1 MRLTSLVLAITATA
15 SAGDHKP
22 RRQHKLGSRAD
33 ISSLPIT
40 RDGSGLLLNGEPWKA
55 VGPNVY
61 WLGLDEN
68 VIPPAGEPF
77 YSPSNASY
85 PAKGRVTEVMAIVRA
100 MGGTMIRAHTTGVS
114 TGNPLSVWPDRGV
127 VNEQAFESI
136 DWAVSQARAYGL
148 RLMVPLTDNYDYYH
162 GGKYDFLRWAGFN
175 LTQAADANNPLI
187 QQFYTNATIVD
198 TFKEY
203 IRTLLTHVNPYTN
216 LTYAE
221 DPTIF
226 AYESGNEL
234 AGPVW
239 ADMNVLTEWVEEI
252 AGYVKSLAPE
262 KLFVDGTYGVNQ
274 THLEVED
281 VDIFSDHFYPVSIAK
296 LQKGL
301 DLVASVNKSYFAGEY
316 DWVGSTDGGVTP
328 NGDSLADWFKVI
340 EQSPVAVGD
349 AFWSLFGHNVP
360 DCSVFVN
367 HTDGF
372 TLQYG
377 NPAYSA
383 YTDSRIQLIRQH
395 SVKLSQGEDI
405 SANASL
411 PVVPCPASPDGP
423 SRRVKN

>member
-1 MRLTSLVLAITATA
+1 MRLTSLLLAIAATA
-15 SAGDHKP
+15 SADDHRL
-22 RRQHKLGSRAD
+22 RRHRLRARAD
-33 ISSLPIT
+33 TSNLPIT
-40 RDGSGLLLNGEPWKA
+40 RDGSALLLNGEPWKA

-85 PAKGRVTEVMAIVRA
+85 PTKGRTTEVMAIVKA
-100 MGGTMIRAHTTGVS
+100 LGGTMIRAHTLGVS
-114 TGNPLSVWPDRGV
+114 TGNPLSVWPEEGV

-136 DWAVSQARAYGL
+136 DWAVFQARAFGL
-148 RLMVPLTDNYDYYH
+148 RLLVPLTDNYDYYH
-162 GGKYDFLRWAGFN
+162 GGKYNFLRWAGFN

-187 QQFYTNATIVD
+187 QQFYTNETIVD
-198 TFKEY
+198 SFKEY
-203 IRTLLTHVNPYTN
+203 IHTLLTHVNPYTN

-239 ADMNVLTEWVEEI
+239 ADMNVPTEWVEHI
-252 AGYVKSLAPE
+252 AAYVKSLAPE

-274 THLEVED
+274 THLGAED
-281 VDIFSDHFYPVSIAK
+281 VDIFSDHFYPISIAK

-316 DWVGSTDGGVTP
+316 DWVGSTDGGATP

-340 EQSPVAVGD
+340 EQSSVAAGD

-377 NPAYSA
+377 NPEYSP
-383 YTDSRIQLIRQH
+383 YTDSRIQLIHQH
-395 SVKLSQGEDI
+395 SVKLSQGVNI

-411 PVVPCPASPDGP
+411 PVVPCPASPDGG
-423 SRRVKN
+423 SRLFKR

>member
-1 MRLTSLVLAITATA
+1 MRLTCPILLAIAATA
-15 SAGDHKP
+15 AADEHILGRQRP
-22 RRQHKLGSRAD
+22 RSRPRPRAD
-33 ISSLPIT
+33 TSNLPIT
-40 RDGSGLLLNGEPWKA
+40 REGSTLLLNGEPWKA

-85 PAKGRVTEVMAIVRA
+85 PTKGRTTEVMAIVRA
-100 MGGTMIRAHTTGVS
+100 LGGTAIRAHTLGVS
-114 TGNPLSVWPDRGV
+114 TGNPLSVWPEEGV

-162 GGKYDFLRWAGFN
+162 GGKYNFLRWAGFN
-175 LTQAADANNPLI
+175 LTQSADANNPLI

-203 IRTLLTHVNPYTN
+203 IHTLLTHVNPLTN

-226 AYESGNEL
+226 AIESGNEL

-239 ADMNVLTEWVEEI
+239 GDMDVPAEWVEEI
-252 AGYVKSLAPE
+252 AAYVKGLAPG

-274 THLEVED
+274 THLGLED
-281 VDIFSDHFYPVSIAK
+281 LDIFSDHFYPVDIAK

-316 DWVGSTDGGVTP
+316 DWVGSADDGVTP
-328 NGDSLADWFKVI
+328 RGDSLADWFKVI
-340 EQSPVAVGD
+340 EQNPVAVGD

-360 DCSVFVN
+360 DCTASIPSIVRTPRCS
-367 HTDGF
+367 TDRAA
-372 TLQYG
+372 T
-377 NPAYSA
+377 S
-383 YTDSRIQLIRQH
+383 
-395 SVKLSQGEDI
+395 
-405 SANASL
+405 
-411 PVVPCPASPDGP
+411 
-423 SRRVKN
+423 

>member
-1 MRLTSLVLAITATA
+1 MRLTFLVFAIAATA
-15 SAGDHKP
+15 SADDHRP
-22 RRQHKLGSRAD
+22 RRHRPSPRAD
-33 ISSLPIT
+33 TSNLPIT
-40 RDGSGLLLNGEPWKA
+40 RHGSALLLNGEPWKA

-68 VIPPAGEPF
+68 VVPPAGEPF
-77 YSPSNASY
+77 YSPTNASY
-85 PAKGRVTEVMAIVRA
+85 PAKGRTTEVMAMVRA
-100 MGGTMIRAHTTGVS
+100 LGGTMIRAHTLGVS
-114 TGNPLSVWPDRGV
+114 TGNPLSVWPEPGA
-127 VNEQAFESI
+127 VNGQAFESI
-136 DWAVSQARAYGL
+136 DWAVAQARAYGL
-148 RLMVPLTDNYDYYH
+148 RLLVPLTDNYDYYH
-162 GGKYDFLRWAGFN
+162 GGKYNFLRWAGLN

-198 TFKEY
+198 SFKGY
-203 IRTLLTHVNPYTN
+203 IHTLLTHVNPLTN

-239 ADMNVLTEWVEEI
+239 GDMDVPTEWVEEV
-252 AGYVKSLAPE
+252 AGFVKSLAPE

-274 THLEVED
+274 THLGIEH
-281 VDIFSDHFYPVSIAK
+281 VDMFSDHFYPISIAK
-296 LQKGL
+296 LQTGL
-301 DLVASVNKSYFAGEY
+301 DLVASVNKSYLAGEY
-316 DWVGSTDGGVTP
+316 DWVGSTDGGATP
-328 NGDSLADWFKVI
+328 NGDSLADWFKII

-360 DCSVFVN
+360 DCNVFVN
-367 HTDGF
+367 HTDGY

-377 NPAYSA
+377 NPANSP

-411 PVVPCPASPDGP
+411 PVVPCPASPGGE
-423 SRRVKN
+423 SRRVKG